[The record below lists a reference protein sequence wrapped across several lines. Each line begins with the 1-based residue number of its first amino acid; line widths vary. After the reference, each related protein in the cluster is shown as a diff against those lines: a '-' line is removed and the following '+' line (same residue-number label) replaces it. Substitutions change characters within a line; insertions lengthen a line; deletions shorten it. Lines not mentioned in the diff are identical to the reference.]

1 MTDQWHAWT
10 ALELGAG
17 IERREIDPVELSD
30 YFLDR
35 IGARDPDHLVYLR
48 ATPERARAEALAA
61 RKRAHAGLR
70 IGALDGVPISW
81 KDIYD
86 TAGIATTMGSP
97 LMADRVPDRDA
108 EVLARATRAGLV
120 CLGKTNTVQFAL
132 GGLGLNTHTGTPPNA
147 AATDTPR
154 APGGSSCGAA
164 VSAASGLAPAA
175 IGSDTGGSVR
185 IPAAWNGLVGLKTT
199 FGALPTDGVM
209 ALSPSLDTVGPLTK
223 SVADAAHL
231 FAVMAAEKPVDLAG
245 ARLADCA
252 FLVSESV
259 AWDDAD
265 AVVADAVRAGI
276 DKLAAAGARVEWAA
290 VPEFDEIDRVLNTLG
305 CTVTSE
311 GYATW
316 KDLIDAHPD
325 RIDDFVLA
333 RFLQGRD
340 MSAENIAIVEAAAR
354 EQAQALYERM
364 AGYSAILAPT
374 VPIAPPPIEQ
384 VGAGPDAYQAANMM
398 SLRNTRLGNVLPC
411 CALTLPCPGP
421 MPAGLML
428 MGPPGADGALLR
440 IGAAAE
446 PALRG

>member
-1 MTDQWHAWT
+1 MTDEWHART
-10 ALELGAG
+10 AVELGAA
-17 IERREIDPVELSD
+17 IERGDIDPVDLTD
-30 YFLDR
+30 YFLAR
-35 IGARDPDHLVYLR
+35 IAERDPDHLVYLR
-48 ATPERARAEALAA
+48 LTPDRARAEATAA
-61 RKRAHAGLR
+61 RERAKAGSR
-70 IGALDGVPISW
+70 RGPLDGVPISW

-86 TAGIATTMGSP
+86 SAGTATTMGTP

-108 EVLARATRAGLV
+108 KVLARATQAGLV

-185 IPAAWNGLVGLKTT
+185 IPAAWNGLVGLKTS
-199 FGALPTDGVM
+199 FGALPTEGVM
-209 ALSPSLDTVGPLTK
+209 ALAPSLDTVGPLTK
-223 SVADAAHL
+223 SVADATHL
-231 FAVMAAEKPVDLAG
+231 FAVMADEAPVDLSG
-245 ARLADCA
+245 ARLDDCT

-259 AWDDAD
+259 VWDGAD
-265 AVVADAVRAGI
+265 TEIADAVRAGI
-276 DKLAAAGARVEWAA
+276 ERLAAAGARVEWGA
-290 VPEFDEIDRVLNTLG
+290 VPEFDEIDHVLNTIG
-305 CTVTSE
+305 GTVTSE

-316 KDLIDAHPD
+316 KELIDAHPD
-325 RIDDFVLA
+325 QIDDFVLA

-340 MSAENIAIVEAAAR
+340 MSAENIGIVEAAAR
-354 EQAQALYERM
+354 DQAQALYERM

-374 VPIAPPPIEQ
+374 VPIVPPPIEQ
-384 VGAGPDAYQAANMM
+384 VSAGPDAYQASNMKA
-398 SLRNTRLGNVLPC
+398 LRNTRLGNVLPC

-446 PALRG
+446 PVLRG